1 MMRVYLETH
10 GCTANRGDGE
20 ILAGLLSGH
29 GCSLAGRPEEA
40 EVLLLNTC
48 VVKGETHKRML
59 RRMEE
64 LAGTGKP
71 LVVAGCLPL
80 VDLPSVLERGP
91 AAVISCRSL
100 PQVVEA
106 VERVGRGER
115 GLLMLDGKH
124 AEKPDLPKVRSSPVS
139 AIVQIGEGCLSSC
152 TYCSVRLARGR
163 LRSFP
168 PEKVVEEVR
177 EAVERGY
184 REILLT
190 SQDNAAY
197 GRDRGW
203 DLPSLLKEVVEV
215 EGKFRV
221 RVGMMNPENVGPLLP
236 HLLEAYRSE
245 KVYRFLHLPL
255 QSGDDRVLGAMG
267 RRYTVE
273 EFLEAVGAFR
283 AEFPDLCLVTDVIAG
298 FPTETEEEFQRT
310 VEVLR
315 ELRPD
320 RVNLSRFSP
329 MPGTPASRLP
339 PLPGREV
346 ARRSRLLSFLCLSL
360 SLEAN
365 RKYVGWEGEA
375 LITEEGW
382 RGGWVARLPNYKLAV
397 LSEGRPGEFV
407 RIRIRE
413 ARPTYL
419 VAERVGR

>member
-1 MMRVYLETH
+1 MRVYLETY

-20 ILAGLLSGH
+20 ILAGLLKEAGH
-29 GCSLAGRPEEA
+29 EVVEGWEGA

-48 VVKGETHKRML
+48 VVKGETKKRML

-64 LAGTGKP
+64 FAKTGKP
-71 LVVAGCLPL
+71 VVVAGCLPL
-80 VDLPSVLERGP
+80 VDLPSVMERHP
-91 AAVISCRSL
+91 ASVISCRSL
-100 PQVVEA
+100 LCVVEA
-106 VERVGRGER
+106 VERAARGER
-115 GLLMLDGKH
+115 GVLLLDGKPP
-124 AEKPDLPKVRSSPVS
+124 EKPDLPKLRSSPVS

-152 TYCSVRLARGR
+152 TFCSVRLARGR

-168 PEKVVEEVR
+168 PEKLVEEVR
-177 EAVERGY
+177 EAVGKGY

-197 GRDRGW
+197 GRERGW
-203 DLPSLLKEVVEV
+203 DLPSLLGEIVRV
-215 EGKFRV
+215 EGKFKV
-221 RVGMMNPENVGPLLP
+221 RVGMMNPENVKTILP
-236 HLLEAYRSE
+236 KLVEVYRNE

-255 QSGDDRVLGAMG
+255 QSGDNRVLRMMG

-273 EFLEAVGAFR
+273 EFLEEVKAFR
-283 AEFPDLCLVTDVIAG
+283 EEFPDLCLVTDVIVG
-298 FPTETEEEFQRT
+298 FPTETEEEFRRT
-310 VEVLR
+310 IKVLE
-315 ELRPD
+315 ELKPD

-346 ARRSRLLSFLCLSL
+346 ARRSRILSSLCLSL

-382 RGGWVARLPNYKLAV
+382 KGGWVARLPNYKLAV
-397 LSEGRPGEFV
+397 LSEGKPGEFV

-413 ARPTYL
+413 AKPTYL
-419 VAERVGR
+419 LAERIG